1 MNAATSTVANTHG
14 RAPTTVAATPP
25 RDAARARQP
34 TLVLEQVARHF
45 GGVPAVD
52 GLSLAVP
59 AGRIT
64 GLIGPNG
71 AGKTTVVN
79 LITGILHLSSGR
91 VLLDGQDVSRAEAPE
106 LARAGVAR
114 TFQNIRLV
122 GDASV
127 LDNVVAGFHR
137 HEKTGVLA
145 NLFGLPSARAETA
158 RLRTEAMHLLER
170 FGMAGLARERAGSLS
185 YGHQRR
191 IEMMRALAA
200 KPSLLLLDEPVAGMN
215 DSEAESLAGI
225 FRAAAN
231 EGVAILL
238 IEHNMRFVMS
248 LCAHLYVLASGR
260 LIAEGEPDAVGR
272 DPKVIEAYLGA

>member
-1 MNAATSTVANTHG
+1 MT
-14 RAPTTVAATPP
+14 
-25 RDAARARQP
+25 DA
-34 TLVLEQVARHF
+34 LVLENVARHF

-52 GLSLAVP
+52 GLSLSVP
-59 AGRIT
+59 SGRIT

-79 LITGILHLSSGR
+79 LITGILHLTSGR
-91 VLLDGQDVSRAEAPE
+91 VLLQGADVSRAEAPE

-122 GDASV
+122 ADASV
-127 LDNVVAGFHR
+127 LDNVLAGFHR
-137 HEKTGVLA
+137 HESTGLWA
-145 NLFGLPSARAETA
+145 NLLALPSARAETA
-158 RLRTEAMHLLER
+158 RLKDEAMRLLER
-170 FGMAGLARERAGSLS
+170 FGMTALAQHRAGGLS

-200 KPSLLLLDEPVAGMN
+200 RPSVLLLDEPVAGMN
-215 DSEAESLAGI
+215 DAEAESLAGI
-225 FRAAAN
+225 FRSVAG

-260 LIAEGEPDAVGR
+260 LIAEGVPEQVGR
-272 DPKVIEAYLGA
+272 DPRVVEAYLGA

>member
-1 MNAATSTVANTHG
+1 MT
-14 RAPTTVAATPP
+14 
-25 RDAARARQP
+25 DA
-34 TLVLEQVARHF
+34 LVLENVARHF

-52 GLSLAVP
+52 GLSLSVP
-59 AGRIT
+59 SGRIT

-79 LITGILHLSSGR
+79 LITGILHLTSGR
-91 VLLDGQDVSRAEAPE
+91 VLLQGADVSCAEAPE

-122 GDASV
+122 ADASV
-127 LDNVVAGFHR
+127 LDNVLAGFHR
-137 HEKTGVLA
+137 HESTGLWA
-145 NLFGLPSARAETA
+145 NLLGLPSARAETA
-158 RLRTEAMHLLER
+158 RLKDEAMRLLER
-170 FGMAGLARERAGSLS
+170 FGMTALAQHRAGGLS

-200 KPSLLLLDEPVAGMN
+200 RPSVLLLDEPVAGMN
-215 DSEAESLAGI
+215 DAEAESLAGI
-225 FRAAAN
+225 FRSVAG

-260 LIAEGEPDAVGR
+260 LIADGLPEQVGR
-272 DPKVIEAYLGA
+272 DPRVVEAYLGA

>member
-1 MNAATSTVANTHG
+1 
-14 RAPTTVAATPP
+14 
-25 RDAARARQP
+25 
-34 TLVLEQVARHF
+34 VLENVARHF

-52 GLSLAVP
+52 GLSLNVP

-79 LITGILHLSSGR
+79 LITGILHLSGGR
-91 VLLDGQDVSRAEAPE
+91 VLLQGRDVSRAEAPE

-122 GDASV
+122 ADASV
-127 LDNVVAGFHR
+127 LDNVLAGFHR
-137 HEKTGVLA
+137 HEKTGLLA
-145 NLFGLPSARAETA
+145 NLLGLPSARAETA
-158 RLRTEAMHLLER
+158 RLRDDAMQLLER
-170 FGMAGLARERAGSLS
+170 FGMTALARHRAGSLS

-200 KPSLLLLDEPVAGMN
+200 KPSVLLLDEPVAGMN
-215 DSEAESLAGI
+215 DAEAESLAGI
-225 FRAAAN
+225 FRSVAA

-272 DPKVIEAYLGA
+272 DPRVVEAYLGA

>member
-1 MNAATSTVANTHG
+1 MTA
-14 RAPTTVAATPP
+14 
-25 RDAARARQP
+25 
-34 TLVLEQVARHF
+34 TLVLQDVARHF

-52 GLSLAVP
+52 KVSLQVP
-59 AGRIT
+59 AGQIT

-79 LITGILHLSSGR
+79 LITGLLHLSSGK
-91 VLLDGQDVSRAEAPE
+91 VLLDGRDVSREEAPD

-122 GDASV
+122 PDASV
-127 LDNVVAGFHR
+127 LENVVAGFHR
-137 HEKTGVLA
+137 HEKAGLWA
-145 NLFGLPSARAETA
+145 NLLGLPSARAEA
-158 RLRTEAMHLLER
+158 KRMNERAMALLER
-170 FGMAGLARERAGSLS
+170 FGMTALAEHRAGGLS

-191 IEMMRALAA
+191 IEMMRALATE
-200 KPSLLLLDEPVAGMN
+200 PRLLLLDEPVAGMN
-215 DSEAESLAGI
+215 DAEAESLAGI
-225 FRAAAN
+225 FRSVAAS
-231 EGVAILL
+231 GVAVLL

-260 LIAEGEPDAVGR
+260 LIAEGLPETVGR

>member
-1 MNAATSTVANTHG
+1 MTA
-14 RAPTTVAATPP
+14 
-25 RDAARARQP
+25 
-34 TLVLEQVARHF
+34 TLVLQDVARHF

-52 GLSLAVP
+52 KVSLQVP
-59 AGRIT
+59 AGQIT

-79 LITGILHLSSGR
+79 LITGLLHLSSGK
-91 VLLDGQDVSRAEAPE
+91 VLLDGRDVSRDEAPE

-122 GDASV
+122 PDASV
-127 LDNVVAGFHR
+127 LENVVAGFHR
-137 HEKTGVLA
+137 HEKAGLWA
-145 NLFGLPSARAETA
+145 NLLGLPSARAEA
-158 RLRTEAMHLLER
+158 KRMNERAMALLER
-170 FGMAGLARERAGSLS
+170 FGMTALAEHRAGGLS

-191 IEMMRALAA
+191 IEMMRALATE
-200 KPSLLLLDEPVAGMN
+200 PRLLLLDEPVAGMN
-215 DSEAESLAGI
+215 DAEAESLAGI
-225 FRAAAN
+225 FRNVADS
-231 EGVAILL
+231 GVAVLL

-260 LIAEGEPDAVGR
+260 LIAEGLPETVGR